1 MPLLAGSLIA
11 PPDSPETSTP
21 VVQIRE
27 TATARWIDPSGTEWP
42 LTNPDLGYF
51 TLDAVTGLGATPIA
65 MTLDA
70 APRGGSSVRHIQPQ
84 SRTITWPLS
93 IYGSTHVEFMA
104 RYRAL
109 ARAFTRTRRE
119 GPGTLIVARPDGS
132 EREIPA
138 YYSAGFTNEAGQGV
152 LNDDVVLSLFCPD
165 GYWRAR
171 EALNQLRAY
180 AVSGTHLNPYPTIS
194 SSQVLGATTLSN
206 PGEAEA
212 FPVWTFTGPAT
223 SITVTNVDTGEGF
236 VLDPNATGIAHGNL
250 LAGET
255 VTVTTE
261 PPAIRGPAGAIWTA
275 ALNWPGAVLF
285 ALDPGDSNVTFTVA
299 GSGPGTSIS
308 LSFQPRY
315 ETW

>member
-1 MPLLAGSLIA
+1 MPLLAGALVA
-11 PPDSPETSTP
+11 PTPAPDAGTP

-27 TATARWIDPSGTEWP
+27 TATATWIDPSGTAWP

-51 TLDAVTGLGATPIA
+51 TLDAVTGLGATPINL
-65 MTLDA
+65 TVDA
-70 APRGGSSVRHIQPQ
+70 APRGGKTVRHIQPD
-84 SRTITWPLS
+84 SRTILWPLHM
-93 IYGSTHVEFMA
+93 YGTSHVEFMQ

-119 GPGTLIVARPDGS
+119 GPGTLVVARPDGT
-132 EREIPA
+132 EREIQA
-138 YYSAGFTNEAGQGV
+138 YYEQGFDNQPGQGF

-165 GYWRAR
+165 GYWRDR
-171 EALNQLRAY
+171 SALNQIRAY
-180 AVSGTHLNPYPTIS
+180 AVSGSHLNPYPTIS

-212 FPVWTFTGPAT
+212 YPVWTITGPAT
-223 SITVTNVDTGEGF
+223 LITVSNVDTGEGF
-236 VLDPNATGIAHGNL
+236 IIDPNATGIAHGNL
-250 LAGET
+250 LTGET

-261 PPAIRGPAGAIWTA
+261 PPAIRGPAGQVWTA

-285 ALDPGDSNVTFTVA
+285 PIDPGLTNVNFTVA

-308 LSFQPRY
+308 LTFQPRY